1 MEIELKHIAP
11 YLNYSLKVH
20 SNYNNREEKV
30 VGLDKKTEGFEIR
43 TIDANKKHVVW
54 HSLPSEFK
62 PLLRPLSQLTE
73 ANLIH
78 AGFESH
84 IDWLTNEREHWI
96 KTYGYEGMINQ
107 VPYIYVTWL
116 LKNHYDIFNLIDNNL
131 AIAIHDEPQK
141 ENQPI

>member
-1 MEIELKHIAP
+1 MKLQLKHLAP
-11 YLNYSLKVH
+11 YLPYGLKIKLQVGDVLEM
-20 SNYNNREEKV
+20 SASAQCYN
-30 VGLDKKTEGFEIR
+30 EIGIITL
-43 TIDANKKHVVW
+43 TINDNPFH
-54 HSLPSEFK
+54 K
-62 PLLRPLSQLTE
+62 PLLRPLPQLTE
-73 ANLIH
+73 AKLIH

-96 KTYGYEGMINQ
+96 KTYGYEGMINK